1 MEITW
6 LGHSCFRIKSK
17 EATIVTDPY
26 DESVGS
32 KLGKVSADI
41 LTISHQHRDHN
52 YAAAVA
58 GEPKIVDGPGEYE
71 IKGVLI
77 TGVQTSHD
85 DGSGKRGPNTVYLI
99 ETEDI
104 IVCHLGDLG
113 HVLTTEQ
120 VEQMSNVDVL
130 MIPVGGNYTINAVQ
144 AAEVVSLIE
153 PKIVIPMHYKTEAL
167 KLEIDPVDKFLREM
181 GVKSPQVQ
189 PKLMVTK
196 STLPAESQ
204 VVLMEQRKP

>member
-26 DESVGS
+26 DDSIGY
-32 KLGKVSADI
+32 KLGKVNADI
-41 LTISHQHRDHN
+41 LTVSHRHRDHN
-52 YAAAVA
+52 YVNVVT

-85 DGSGKRGPNTVYLI
+85 DGNGKRGRNTVYLI
-99 ETEDI
+99 ETEDV

-113 HVLTTEQ
+113 HVPTAEQ
-120 VEQMSNVDVL
+120 VEHMSNVDVL
-130 MIPVGGNYTINAVQ
+130 MIPVGGTDTINSVQ
-144 AAEVVSLIE
+144 AAEVVSMID

-189 PKLMVTK
+189 QKLSITR

-204 VVLMEQRKP
+204 VVLMELRKP